1 MEERDRDW
9 VPGHPTAQV
18 NYRVCDLDRLLVQR
32 RAEGVVVSPK
42 VEESKYG
49 RFGWAEYPNAI
60 AWNCGSLH
68 AGTIRRAPCGD
79 GIVFADPA
87 IPLISRQF
95 RVTDRANGTMPTYSL
110 QYRFRQPLRAPARAA
125 YAWCTDYQPGDG
137 KLFPER
143 WERSVR
149 WLSEDA
155 VVLTDTTYPSGQAR
169 RIHRLVRL
177 SPSDLEW
184 TNTHLDGPFRHSQY
198 WYRIVPDDPRSCHL
212 EFRAHRLVT
221 SPRRPSASESARID
235 RPGAA
240 MGFQPVATAN
250 GSRPRTGPRAQRGPF
265 SGQTVE
271 LVGSVT
277 CAVRYAAQEGRPR
290 CAGPNRTW
298 TGSAPPSASS
308 VPASQRSRASPTYG
322 SLRAIG
328 FLGRTHPV
336 DRPRARSSRGEST
349 TEPGPGR
356 CVDIQLP
363 EQGVHF
369 PAVLQLLFDQVP
381 DHRP

>member
-1 MEERDRDW
+1 MWRWNSLRG
-9 VPGHPTAQV
+9 PGHPFNLPSIPGHGPRERNNA
-18 NYRVCDLDRLLVQR
+18 DLLAPVSLPAAVACSGESGVRLVHRLPARGREVVPGEVGTVGALVERGRR
-32 RAEGVVVSPK
+32 RA
-42 VEESKYG
+42 
-49 RFGWAEYPNAI
+49 
-60 AWNCGSLH
+60 
-68 AGTIRRAPCGD
+68 
-79 GIVFADPA
+79 
-87 IPLISRQF
+87 
-95 RVTDRANGTMPTYSL
+95 DRHYL
-110 QYRFRQPLRAPARAA
+110 
-125 YAWCTDYQPGDG
+125 
-137 KLFPER
+137 PER
-143 WERSVR
+143 TGPPDPSTGPSQSFGSGVDEHSSRRS
-149 WLSEDA
+149 LSALA
-155 VVLTDTTYPSGQAR
+155 VLVPHRSGR
-169 RIHRLVRL
+169 PPKLPPRV
-177 SPSDLEW
+177 
-184 TNTHLDGPFRHSQY
+184 
-198 WYRIVPDDPRSCHL
+198 PRS
-212 EFRAHRLVT
+212 
-221 SPRRPSASESARID
+221 SARDQSSTTFCFGVGPDD

-265 SGQTVE
+265 SGPTVE

-322 SLRAIG
+322 SLRVIG

-381 DHRP
+381 DHRR